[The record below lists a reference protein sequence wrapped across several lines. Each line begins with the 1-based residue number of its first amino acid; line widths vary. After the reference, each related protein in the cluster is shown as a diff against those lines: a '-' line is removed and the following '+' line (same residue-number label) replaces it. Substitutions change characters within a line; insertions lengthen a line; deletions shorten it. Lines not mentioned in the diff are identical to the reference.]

1 MVPKQEAESLMS
13 KLGTPLTPTGEFS
26 KESSVHLV
34 VTHWLIGTDCF
45 LMSLETDCFG
55 WAGSQGKS
63 KSKWFRER
71 RALRRGDRC
80 GGDRWLGES
89 GPTGSS

>member
-13 KLGTPLTPTGEFS
+13 KLVTPLTPTGEFS

-45 LMSLETDCFG
+45 FFFFLMSLETDCFE

-71 RALRRGDRC
+71 RALMRGDR
-80 GGDRWLGES
+80 
-89 GPTGSS
+89 